1 MNTFFLVLQSALFG
15 FITGLQFPIDSNPL
29 VFFSLLIAN
38 AVLVVAYGDT
48 KDD

>member
-15 FITGLQFPIDSNPL
+15 FISGLLFPIDSHPL
-29 VFFSLLIAN
+29 VFFSLILTNTI
-38 AVLVVAYGDT
+38 LVAGYGAT